1 MSMLSTRRALML
13 GAFLTTFAATAPLA
27 QAEGDAEVQTVRAV
41 SHSIPPG
48 SRAQAV
54 ADDSLAAPR
63 ISPVGDEELARI
75 KSSAGGSAGS
85 ASLVA
90 ATEAAELTVDPR
102 NKNRRRV
109 CQTDSSTGGA
119 PSGINGAAGP
129 QVLMVVT
136 NSAISRYNKKSCVR
150 LGQQSLASFFAGVGV
165 PATARLKDPRVLYD
179 RRSRRFFVTAVS
191 TDTGNTDQY
200 QYVAVSADV
209 SGRTFNLY
217 RITLSEG
224 AARFCKRNVAS
235 TWDFP
240 MAGLSNARW
249 FVTANDKG
257 PRGGVR
263 GAILSLDKRATLN
276 GAPLTVKCFNQLPAN
291 LAATISLDTSAS
303 TAFLSPGSGSSEL
316 IERRVVTV
324 VGGGVAN
331 DTLTEIDPVII
342 PIWWAPPP
350 AAQPNGQLL
359 DTLDGRFVAPSIQ
372 NQQKIVNVHSVKVR
386 DTAKIRLY
394 HVSTLDEI
402 VAPQL
407 IFTPTTV
414 GDESDNLFNAS
425 IATNYGAV
433 NAPVFISATRTIPGN
448 RNAGRPSQLL
458 FTGPADSADSLR
470 WRFALIG
477 KSQAQMVGCGRQ
489 PTGVCRWGDYSSTQV
504 EAGSAQLGWGFNQL
518 VAGTGKANQTR
529 WTTRAGLMQ
538 AFRGL

>member
-41 SHSIPPG
+41 KHSIPAG

-54 ADDSLAAPR
+54 VDPSLAAPR
-63 ISPVGDEELARI
+63 ISPVSEAELARI
-75 KSSAGGSAGS
+75 KSSAGGSEDG

-90 ATEAAELTVDPR
+90 ATEAAELTVKVR
-102 NKNRRRV
+102 NQNRRRV
-109 CQTDSSTGGA
+109 CNTDSSTGGA
-119 PSGINGAAGP
+119 PSGINGAVGP
-129 QVLMVVT
+129 QIMVVVT
-136 NSAISRYNKKSCVR
+136 NSGISRYNKKSCAQ
-150 LGQQSLASFFAGVGV
+150 LGQQSLASFFTGVGV

-179 RRSRRFFVTAVS
+179 RRSKRFFVTAVS

-200 QYVAVSADV
+200 QYVAVSTNA
-209 SGRTFNLY
+209 SGSAFNLY

-224 AARFCKRNVAS
+224 TNRFCKRNVAS

-240 MAGLSNARW
+240 MAGFSNARW

-257 PRGGVR
+257 PGGGVR
-263 GAILSLDKRATLN
+263 GAILSMNKKATLN
-276 GAPLTVKCFNQLPAN
+276 GGLLTVKCFNQLPAN
-291 LAATISLDTSAS
+291 LAATVALDTSAA
-303 TAFLSPGSGSSEL
+303 TVFLSPGSGSSERF
-316 IERRVVTV
+316 ERRVVTV

-331 DTLTEIDPVII
+331 DTLTEIAPVII

-359 DTLDGRFVAPSIQ
+359 ETLDGRFVAPSIQ
-372 NQQKIVNVHSVKVR
+372 NQQKLVNVHTVKVR
-386 DTAKIRLY
+386 NTAKIRLY
-394 HVSTLDEI
+394 HVSTLDEV

-414 GDESDNLFNAS
+414 EDESDNLFNAS
-425 IATNYGAV
+425 IATNFGAV
-433 NAPVFISATRTIPGN
+433 NAPVYISATRTIPSN
-448 RNAGRPSQLL
+448 KNAGRASQLL
-458 FTGPADSADSLR
+458 FSGPADSADSAL
-470 WRFALIG
+470 WRFALIAR
-477 KSQAQMVGCGRQ
+477 SQAQMVGCAKQ

-504 EAGSAQLGWGFNQL
+504 EPGNAQLGWGFNQI
-518 VAGTGKANQTR
+518 VAGTGKGNQTQ

-538 AFRGL
+538 VFRGL